1 MIDTAVSHV
10 AGATDS
16 RSAAMQSQIQ
26 RRSYG
31 AAPSSACISKSTER
45 ALTEHGRRSH
55 QQALNGNSPDDIL
68 DDLAYA
74 DQEEQ
79 EGSMWQEEDVWQ
91 RPASAQQ
98 RSAINT
104 HQSGLHRQN
113 PPGLIP
119 GLHVQ
124 QPCHASM
131 SQSTGVVQTL
141 GSAQHAQALQAQE
154 DLSVHLQAWPPHEQ
168 QAQHLQSQQLQ
179 SRQVLQPPHDQ
190 LGLQE
195 GGSEKGA
202 MPLCALYQTVAAV
215 PDTALQDEGSAQHFG
230 LGVVSQSA
238 HQAAAE
244 PPHDAVM
251 PTHTEQSDRELA
263 LRLQA
268 EENAQPQPGR
278 VLAVKAK
285 AKKPSGTIH
294 AFFKKA

>member
-1 MIDTAVSHV
+1 
-10 AGATDS
+10 
-16 RSAAMQSQIQ
+16 MQSQIQ

-31 AAPSSACISKSTER
+31 AAPSSACISKSIER

-55 QQALNGNSPDDIL
+55 QQVLHGNSPDDVL

-79 EGSMWQEEDVWQ
+79 EGCMWQEEDVWQ

-98 RSAINT
+98 RSAVNT
-104 HQSGLHRQN
+104 HQSGLHRHH
-113 PPGLIP
+113 PPGLVP
-119 GLHVQ
+119 GLEVQ
-124 QPCHASM
+124 QQCHASM
-131 SQSTGVVQTL
+131 SQRTGALQTL
-141 GSAQHAQALQAQE
+141 GSAQHAQAVQTQE
-154 DLSVHLQAWPPHEQ
+154 DLSVHSQARPPHEQ
-168 QAQHLQSQQLQ
+168 QAQQLQSQ
-179 SRQVLQPPHDQ
+179 QVLQPPHEQ

-195 GGSEKGA
+195 GVSEIA
-202 MPLCALYQTVAAV
+202 AVPLSAVHQTAAAV
-215 PDTALQDEGSAQHFG
+215 PDTALQDEGSAQHFA

-244 PPHDAVM
+244 PAHDAVT

-268 EENAQPQPGR
+268 EEDARPQPGH
-278 VLAVKAK
+278 LMAVKAK
-285 AKKPSGTIH
+285 AKKPSGTMH